1 MKKKLAFVPLLLVC
15 LILCMGID
23 GCKDRSKSEEEDK
36 AFVNSQQEHYQNT
49 QPLEFYDWSIPRDVY
64 QQIYRAITTQK
75 VTTFTIV
82 ETMTGELRYAGP
94 SIGYPIPADMSLTNP
109 LQGYYMYNGAGTA
122 IEQAE
127 PMGLFSSKNTDGT
140 WILFV
145 DEDKGVLYPV
155 YTEHK
160 CTAFPFLMERDSK
173 GEWKR
178 ADRKPPKFTI
188 EVRTEPRK

>member
-1 MKKKLAFVPLLLVC
+1 MRKSMIFCVLMSLVLLA
-15 LILCMGID
+15 
-23 GCKDRSKSEEEDK
+23 GCREDRSKSETADRNFVDK
-36 AFVNSQQEHYQNT
+36 QQQHYQIV

-75 VTTFTIV
+75 VTTFTVV
-82 ETMTGELRYAGP
+82 ETMTGELKYAGT

-109 LQGYYMYNGAGTA
+109 LQAYEGRWENAVVS

-140 WILFV
+140 WVLYV
-145 DEDKGVLYPV
+145 DEEKGVLWPF
-155 YTEHK
+155 YTEQK
-160 CTAFPFLMERDSK
+160 CSAFPFIMEQDEK
-173 GEWKR
+173 GVWRR
-178 ADRKPPKFTI
+178 ADREPPKFTI

>member
-1 MKKKLAFVPLLLVC
+1 MKKIVNFCLLVSLAFFV
-15 LILCMGID
+15 
-23 GCKDRSKSEEEDK
+23 GCSEDRSKSEEADK
-36 AFVNSQQEHYQNT
+36 TFVDRQQQHYQNV

-109 LQGYYMYNGAGTA
+109 LQGYRVWNTGGGAVA

-140 WILFV
+140 WILYV
-145 DEDKGVLYPV
+145 DEDEGVLYPV

-160 CTAFPFLMERDSK
+160 CTAFPFMMERDEK
-173 GEWKR
+173 GEWMR

-188 EVRTEPRK
+188 EVRTGPRK

>member
-1 MKKKLAFVPLLLVC
+1 MIFIVLMSLVLLV
-15 LILCMGID
+15 
-23 GCKDRSKSEEEDK
+23 GCDKDRSKSETADK
-36 AFVNSQQEHYQNT
+36 AFVNRQQEHYQIV

-75 VTTFTIV
+75 ITTFTII

-109 LQGYYMYNGAGTA
+109 KQGYRVRSGGGNGGAVA

-140 WILFV
+140 WVLYV
-145 DEDKGVLYPV
+145 DEDKGILYPV
-155 YTEHK
+155 YTEQK
-160 CTAFPFLMERDSK
+160 CTTFPFLMEQDEK
-173 GEWKR
+173 GTWR
-178 ADRKPPKFTI
+178 RSDREPPKFTI